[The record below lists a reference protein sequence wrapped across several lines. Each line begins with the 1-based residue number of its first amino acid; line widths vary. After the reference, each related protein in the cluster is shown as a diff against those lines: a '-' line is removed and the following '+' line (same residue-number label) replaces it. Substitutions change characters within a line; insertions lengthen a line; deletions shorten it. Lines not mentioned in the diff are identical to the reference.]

1 MNKQFSVINLI
12 FASLLLLSCDDTKSA
27 AELVPES
34 INITPGSIIIKPEEK
49 QQLRAQILTIDK
61 QTIDDMV
68 ITWSSDN
75 ESVAIVDQKG
85 LLTGKSQGTTYI
97 LATIGNVQSSIEI
110 TVSAIRRRIL
120 SELFTSST

>member
-1 MNKQFSVINLI
+1 MNKQFSLINMI

-34 INITPGSIIIKPEEK
+34 INITPGSIILKPEQK

-75 ESVAIVDQKG
+75 ESIAIVDQKG

-110 TVSAIRRRIL
+110 TVSAIQRRIL

>member
-1 MNKQFSVINLI
+1 MNKQFSLINMI

-27 AELVPES
+27 AVLVPES

-75 ESVAIVDQKG
+75 ESIAIVDQKG

-110 TVSAIRRRIL
+110 TVSAIQRRIL

>member
-1 MNKQFSVINLI
+1 MNKQFSLINMI

>member
-1 MNKQFSVINLI
+1 MNKQFSLINLI

-75 ESVAIVDQKG
+75 ESIAIVDQKG

-97 LATIGNVQSSIEI
+97 LATIGNVQNSIEI

>member
-1 MNKQFSVINLI
+1 MNKQFSLINLI

-34 INITPGSIIIKPEEK
+34 INITPGSIIIKPEQK

-110 TVSAIRRRIL
+110 TVSAIQRRIL

>member
-1 MNKQFSVINLI
+1 MNKQFSLINLI

-75 ESVAIVDQKG
+75 ESIAIVDQKG

-110 TVSAIRRRIL
+110 TVSAIQRRIL

>member
-1 MNKQFSVINLI
+1 MNKQFSLINMI

-85 LLTGKSQGTTYI
+85 LLTGKSQGTTNI

-110 TVSAIRRRIL
+110 TVSAIQRRIL

>member
-1 MNKQFSVINLI
+1 MNKQFSLINMI

-34 INITPGSIIIKPEEK
+34 INITPGSIIIKPKEK

-110 TVSAIRRRIL
+110 TVSAIQRRIL

>member
-1 MNKQFSVINLI
+1 MNKQFSLINLI
-12 FASLLLLSCDDTKSA
+12 FVSLLLLSCDDTKSA

-34 INITPGSIIIKPEEK
+34 INITPASIIIKPEQK

-75 ESVAIVDQKG
+75 ESIAIVDQKG

>member
-1 MNKQFSVINLI
+1 MNKQFSLINMI

-27 AELVPES
+27 AVLVPES

-68 ITWSSDN
+68 ITWTSDN
-75 ESVAIVDQKG
+75 ESIAIVDQKG

-97 LATIGNVQSSIEI
+97 LATIGNVQNSIEI

>member
-1 MNKQFSVINLI
+1 MNKQFSLINLI

-68 ITWSSDN
+68 IIWSSDN
-75 ESVAIVDQKG
+75 ESIAIVDQKG

-110 TVSAIRRRIL
+110 TVSAIQRRIL

>member
-1 MNKQFSVINLI
+1 MNKQFSLINMI

-27 AELVPES
+27 AVLVPES

-75 ESVAIVDQKG
+75 ESIAIVDQKG

-97 LATIGNVQSSIEI
+97 LATIGNVQNSIEI

>member
-1 MNKQFSVINLI
+1 MNKQFSLINMI

-34 INITPGSIIIKPEEK
+34 INITPGSIIIKPDEK

-75 ESVAIVDQKG
+75 ESIAIVDQKG

>member
-1 MNKQFSVINLI
+1 MNKQFSLINMI

-75 ESVAIVDQKG
+75 ESIAIVDQKG

>member
-1 MNKQFSVINLI
+1 MNKQFSLINLI

-34 INITPGSIIIKPEEK
+34 INITPGSIILKPEQK

-68 ITWSSDN
+68 IIWSSDN
-75 ESVAIVDQKG
+75 ESIAIVDQEG

>member
-34 INITPGSIIIKPEEK
+34 INITPGSIIIKPDEK

-75 ESVAIVDQKG
+75 ESIAIVDQKG

>member
-1 MNKQFSVINLI
+1 MNKQFSLINLI

-34 INITPGSIIIKPEEK
+34 INITPGSIIIKPEQK

-75 ESVAIVDQKG
+75 ESIAIVDQEG

>member
-1 MNKQFSVINLI
+1 MNKQFSLINMI

-34 INITPGSIIIKPEEK
+34 INITPGSIIIKPEQK

-75 ESVAIVDQKG
+75 ESIAIVDQKG

-110 TVSAIRRRIL
+110 TVSAIRRRII

>member
-75 ESVAIVDQKG
+75 ESIAIVDQKG

>member
-1 MNKQFSVINLI
+1 MNKQFSLINMI

-75 ESVAIVDQKG
+75 ESIAIIDQNG

-97 LATIGNVQSSIEI
+97 LATIGNVQNSIEI

>member
-1 MNKQFSVINLI
+1 MNKQFSLINLI
-12 FASLLLLSCDDTKSA
+12 FASLLLLSCDDSKSA

>member
-1 MNKQFSVINLI
+1 MINLI

-75 ESVAIVDQKG
+75 ESIAIVDQKG

-120 SELFTSST
+120 S

>member
-1 MNKQFSVINLI
+1 MNKQFSLINLI

-61 QTIDDMV
+61 QTIDDML
-68 ITWSSDN
+68 IIWSSDN
-75 ESVAIVDQKG
+75 ESIAIVDQKG

-110 TVSAIRRRIL
+110 TVSAIQRRIL

>member
-1 MNKQFSVINLI
+1 MNKQFSLINLI

-34 INITPGSIIIKPEEK
+34 INITPGSIIIKPEQK

-75 ESVAIVDQKG
+75 ESIAIVDQKG

>member
-1 MNKQFSVINLI
+1 MNKQFSLINLI
-12 FASLLLLSCDDTKSA
+12 FALLLLLSCDDTKSA

-75 ESVAIVDQKG
+75 ESIAIVDQKG

-110 TVSAIRRRIL
+110 TVSAIQRRIL

>member
-1 MNKQFSVINLI
+1 MNKQFSLINLI

-34 INITPGSIIIKPEEK
+34 INITPGSIIIKPDEK

-110 TVSAIRRRIL
+110 TVSAIQRRIL

>member
-1 MNKQFSVINLI
+1 MNKQFSLINLI

-68 ITWSSDN
+68 IIWSSDN
-75 ESVAIVDQKG
+75 ESIAIIDQNG

>member
-75 ESVAIVDQKG
+75 ESIAIVDQKG

-110 TVSAIRRRIL
+110 TVSAIQRRIL

>member
-1 MNKQFSVINLI
+1 MNKQFSLINMI

-75 ESVAIVDQKG
+75 ESIAIVDQEG

>member
-1 MNKQFSVINLI
+1 MNKQFSLINMI

-34 INITPGSIIIKPEEK
+34 INITPGSIIIKPDEK

-75 ESVAIVDQKG
+75 ESIAIVDQKG

-97 LATIGNVQSSIEI
+97 LATIGNVQNSIEI

>member
-1 MNKQFSVINLI
+1 MNKQFSLINLS

-34 INITPGSIIIKPEEK
+34 IKITPVSSIIKPEEK

-75 ESVAIVDQKG
+75 ESIAIVDQKG

>member
-1 MNKQFSVINLI
+1 MNKQFSLINMI

-97 LATIGNVQSSIEI
+97 LASIENVQSSIEI